1 MTSNRV
7 HIVGADK
14 LSDQRLTQGGG
25 RTWDSALASPWV
37 LLVPNFFQLRSDS
50 ALDSSTIPTIDD
62 PQTSRRSTPA
72 DHLRGELADNFSH
85 LRCKIV
91 LATSLR
97 IASVIRMQD
106 VLDRSKR
113 KVITDGDESID
124 IVEKLQCHQ
133 VQVEGSSFFY
143 KCHRLVAGFFS
154 SSSAPPP

>member
-1 MTSNRV
+1 IRHSTPQ
-7 HIVGADK
+7 
-14 LSDQRLTQGGG
+14 L
-25 RTWDSALASPWV
+25 
-37 LLVPNFFQLRSDS
+37 FQL
-50 ALDSSTIPTIDD
+50 STILKLVDD
-62 PQTSRRSTPA
+62 PPPQTISAAISYRFTSRQSAPSI
-72 DHLRGELADNFSH
+72 LNKG
-85 LRCKIV
+85 CKIV

-154 SSSAPPP
+154 SSSALPP